1 MNYAFRTGRN
11 YIVGDIKFVVTMV
24 HTDINNRKGQQI
36 NMKIIITVVV
46 ILFGGSTDLF
56 AQTNWTKYSGNPV
69 LNLGA
74 SGSWDDAGVILPSVI
89 FDSNTFKMWYHG
101 DDGSATRIG
110 YATSS
115 DRVTWTKSMSNPV
128 LVLGPSGSWDDA
140 SILEPSV
147 LFDGST
153 YHMWYQGFDGIK
165 RQIGYATSP
174 DGVTWTKSGSNPVL
188 NLGPSG
194 SWDSS
199 ELRQPFVIL
208 DGELYRMWY
217 TGSNGSIQQFGYA
230 TSTDGV
236 SWIRHDGPIM
246 GRGGTGSWD
255 GVWMASPRVLMN
267 GSSYEMIYSA
277 FDGSSV
283 RIGYATSQ
291 DGLAWIKYDGNPVL
305 NQGSN
310 GTWDDK
316 FLFVGSVRLDVSTY
330 EMWYGGFD
338 GGTWRIGYA
347 TSIVVPVSVQPSE
360 ALIETFSL
368 SQNFPNPFNPVTV
381 IEYALPKSGD
391 VSLTIYNL
399 LGEEV
404 TRLVSEN
411 QQAGYHKVN
420 LDASSLVSGIYFY
433 RLQAGDFVR
442 TRKMVLLK

>member
-1 MNYAFRTGRN
+1 MNR
-11 YIVGDIKFVVTMV
+11 
-24 HTDINNRKGQQI
+24 
-36 NMKIIITVVV
+36 KIIITVFV
-46 ILFGGSTDLF
+46 ILFGGSTDVF

-89 FDSNTFKMWYHG
+89 FDSDTFKMWYHG

-110 YATSS
+110 YATSP
-115 DRVTWTKSMSNPV
+115 DRVTWTKSVSNPV
-128 LVLGPSGSWDDA
+128 LVLGSSGSWDDA
-140 SILEPSV
+140 SILEPTV
-147 LFDGST
+147 LFDSSI
-153 YHMWYQGFDGIK
+153 YHMWYQGFDGSN
-165 RQIGYATSP
+165 RRIGYATSP

-199 ELRQPFVIL
+199 GLRQPFVIL

-217 TGSNGSIQQFGYA
+217 TGSNGLIQQFGYA

-236 SWIRHDGPIM
+236 SWTKHDGNPIM
-246 GRGGTGSWD
+246 GGGGSGSWD
-255 GVWMASPRVLMN
+255 DVWMASPRVLMN

-277 FDGSSV
+277 FDGSNV

-291 DGLAWIKYDGNPVL
+291 DGLSWNKYDGNPVL

-316 FLFVGSVRLDVSTY
+316 FMFVGSVILDDSTY

-347 TSIVVPVSVQPSE
+347 TSIVGPVSVQPFE
-360 ALIETFSL
+360 NPIETFSL
-368 SQNFPNPFNPVTV
+368 LQNFPNPFNPETK
-381 IEYALPKSGD
+381 IEYTIAKSGE
-391 VSLTIYNL
+391 VILIIYNL
-399 LGEEV
+399 HGGQVARFVKGEQKAGNYEV
-404 TRLVSEN
+404 TWN
-411 QQAGYHKVN
+411 
-420 LDASSLVSGIYFY
+420 ASGMASGIYFY
-433 RLQAGDFVR
+433 RLQAENFIQ
-442 TRKMVLLK
+442 TRKMVLMK